1 MTNEVYE
8 RLKTKL
14 ELDPLELDQELI
26 ELPML
31 IMECAEY
38 TSEKL
43 AQRDRCKNALDLAMA
58 EASDGLRTELT
69 IDVKGN
75 NKQRSE
81 AQISSE
87 VFLDEGVQRSLTDLE
102 QSKYEL
108 ALWQALMD
116 SLKAKR
122 DSLKIFSE
130 LTISGYLSPNVALDN
145 RRAEIRAASSGVR
158 RRPVNNS

>member
-1 MTNEVYE
+1 MEGTVTNEVYE

-14 ELDPLELDQELI
+14 VLDPLELDQELI

-102 QSKYEL
+102 QS
-108 ALWQALMD
+108 ALMD

>member
-14 ELDPLELDQELI
+14 VLDPLELDQELI

-102 QSKYEL
+102 QS
-108 ALWQALMD
+108 ALMD